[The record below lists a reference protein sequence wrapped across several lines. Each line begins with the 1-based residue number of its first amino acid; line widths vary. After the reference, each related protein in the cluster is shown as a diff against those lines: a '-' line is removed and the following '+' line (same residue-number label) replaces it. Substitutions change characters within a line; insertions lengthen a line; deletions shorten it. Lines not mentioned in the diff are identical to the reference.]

1 MQRYPD
7 YTQQRLRQL
16 AERMKQRIYAET
28 KPVDRILVSD
38 QTDRIPYA
46 AAQSL
51 AYRPARTGEQFGPLW
66 ATFWFRCEADVP
78 SDWAGSRVDLLW
90 ESHSEATLWMDA
102 RSIQGINQDPEQR
115 YRDDRPDAIL
125 LAQARGSESV
135 SFQIEM
141 ACNRMFGSEFKP
153 SHRTIS
159 PFVLDRCEIGRFDP
173 RAWELYYDFFI
184 LQQLVAEEPKDLD
197 KTWGGLLLA
206 ELNRFANLYRPED
219 RSTWAEASGIL
230 KAAVRQSQCDGGS
243 RAVGDR
249 ARPHRHRLA
258 VAAG

>member
-7 YTQQRLRQL
+7 YTQQRLKQL
-16 AERMKQRIYAET
+16 GDRMKQRIYAEVR
-28 KPVDRILVSD
+28 PVDRILVRER
-38 QTDRIPYA
+38 TDRIPYS

-51 AYRPARTGEQFGPLW
+51 PYRPTRPGEQFGPLW

-78 SDWAGSRVDLLW
+78 QSWAGSRVDLLW
-90 ESHSEATLWMDA
+90 ESHSEAMLWMNG
-102 RSIQGINQDPEQR
+102 RSIQGLNQDPEQR

-125 LAQARGSESV
+125 IPQARGGETV
-135 SFQIEM
+135 SFEIEM

-173 RAWELYYDFFI
+173 QAWELYFDFFV
-184 LQQLVAEEPKDLD
+184 LQQLVAEEPRDID
-197 KTWGGLLLA
+197 KTWAGVLLA

-219 RSTWAEASGIL
+219 RSTWAEASQIL
-230 KAAVRQSQCDGGS
+230 KGLYAS
-243 RAVGDR
+243 RNATMV
-249 ARPHRHRLA
+249 HE
-258 VAAG
+258 